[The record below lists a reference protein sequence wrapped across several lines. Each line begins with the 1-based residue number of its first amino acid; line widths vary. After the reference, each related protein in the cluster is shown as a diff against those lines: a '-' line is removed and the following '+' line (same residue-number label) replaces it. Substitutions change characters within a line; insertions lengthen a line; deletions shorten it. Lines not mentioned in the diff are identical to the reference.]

1 MRIFPR
7 CLAFFGTL
15 ILFAH
20 VAAGQQTAPPAQ
32 LTLRRAV
39 ELALRNSR
47 DIELARLHA
56 SLASQTAGAD
66 RSRFLPNI
74 YTGSGAEYSSG
85 FPLAPGGGVPS
96 LFQLS
101 YTQTVYNP
109 LARGQLRADELRA
122 KEQTAS
128 LDSVRDAVM
137 ARTANAYLE
146 LTNVRHSLDVLR
158 TERDHAQKITDLIR
172 DRVGAGRELPRE
184 QTLAE
189 LNAAKIEQRIAHDE
203 GREDALES
211 QLRDLLGLQSDQA
224 MEVVSEDLP
233 SSAER
238 PVNELVAQA
247 LQFSSELRHAQTE
260 QLAKEEILKGARG
273 NRWPTVDLVGNY
285 SVLSNTNNFS
295 TYFKKF
301 ERNNVNIGVQITIP
315 IFAAQTNAAISVA
328 QEDASVAAVE
338 ARNKRSQVE
347 LQVRS
352 QAHMVRELELARDVA
367 RLDLKLAQ
375 ENLQVLQAQF
385 DEGRA
390 TRQDL
395 ERAHLE
401 ENDKWL
407 AFFDADLARQ
417 QASLALLQ
425 ATGQV
430 SSILK

>member
-7 CLAFFGTL
+7 CVAFVVTL
-15 ILFAH
+15 LFLVQAT
-20 VAAGQQTAPPAQ
+20 AGQQPLPAAQ
-32 LTLRRAV
+32 LTLKRAV

-47 DIELARLHA
+47 DLELARLHA
-56 SLASQTAGAD
+56 SLAGQTAGVD
-66 RSRFLPNI
+66 RSRFQPNFF
-74 YTGSGAEYSSG
+74 TGSGAEYSSG

-96 LFQLS
+96 LFQLV
-101 YTQTVYNP
+101 YTQAIYNP
-109 LARGQLRADELRA
+109 LAKGQLRADELRA
-122 KEQTAS
+122 REQNAS

-137 ARTANAYLE
+137 VRTADVYLE
-146 LTNVRHSLDVLR
+146 LSNIRHSLDLLR
-158 TERDHAQKITDLIR
+158 KERDHAQKITELIR
-172 DRVGAGRELPRE
+172 DRISAGRELPIE
-184 QTLAE
+184 QTKSE
-189 LNAAKIEQRIAHDE
+189 LSAARIEQRIAHDE

-211 QLRDLLGLQSDQA
+211 ELRDMLGLQSDQPLEMIA
-224 MEVVSEDLP
+224 EDLP
-233 SSAER
+233 PAAER

-247 LQFSSELRHAQTE
+247 LQSSAELRRAE
-260 QLAKEEILKGARG
+260 AERLAKEEILKGARG

-295 TYFKKF
+295 TFFKKF
-301 ERNNVNIGVQITIP
+301 QRNNVNIGVQVTIP
-315 IFAAQTNAAISVA
+315 IFAAQTNATISLA
-328 QEDASVAAVE
+328 QADANVAAVE

-352 QAHMVRELELARDVA
+352 QAHMVRELELGRDVA

-390 TRQDL
+390 TLQDL

-407 AFFDADLARQ
+407 AFLDADLQRQ

>member
-1 MRIFPR
+1 MLIF
-7 CLAFFGTL
+7 
-15 ILFAH
+15 FAQ
-20 VAAGQQTAPPAQ
+20 VAAGQQTVPAAQ

-66 RSRFLPNI
+66 RSRFLPNLI
-74 YTGSGAEYSSG
+74 TGSGAEYSSG
-85 FPLAPGGGVPS
+85 LPLAPGGGVPA
-96 LFQLS
+96 LFQIAYNQS
-101 YTQTVYNP
+101 IYNP
-109 LARGQLRADELRA
+109 LAKGQLRADELRA
-122 KEQTAS
+122 KEQSAS

-137 ARTANAYLE
+137 VRTANAYLE
-146 LTNVRHSLDVLR
+146 LTNIRHALDLLR

-172 DRVGAGRELPRE
+172 DRVSAGRALPVEL
-184 QTLAE
+184 TKTE
-189 LNAAKIEQRIAHDE
+189 LDAAKIEQRIAHDE

-211 QLRDLLGLQSDQA
+211 QLRDMLGLQADQPL
-224 MEVVSEDLP
+224 EVISEDLP
-233 SSAER
+233 PAAER

-247 LQFSSELRHAQTE
+247 LQSSADLRYAQTE
-260 QLAKEEILKGARG
+260 QLAKEEILKGTRG

-295 TYFKKF
+295 AFFKKF
-301 ERNNVNIGVQITIP
+301 QRNNVNVGVQITIP
-315 IFAAQTNAAISVA
+315 IFAAQTNAAILVA
-328 QEDASVAAVE
+328 QEDAGVAAVE

-352 QAHMVRELELARDVA
+352 QAHMVRELELGRDVA

-390 TRQDL
+390 TRQEL
-395 ERAHLE
+395 ERAHLD

-430 SSILK
+430 STILK

>member
-7 CLAFFGTL
+7 YLAFVGTL
-15 ILFAH
+15 IFFAQG
-20 VAAGQQTAPPAQ
+20 AAGQQTAPAAQ

-47 DIELARLHA
+47 DVELARLHA

-66 RSRFLPNI
+66 RSKFLPNLV
-74 YTGSGAEYSSG
+74 TGSGAEYSSG
-85 FPLAPGGGVPS
+85 FPLAPGGGVPA
-96 LFQLS
+96 LFQVAYS
-101 YTQTVYNP
+101 QSIYNP
-109 LARGQLRADELRA
+109 LAKGQLRADELRA
-122 KEQTAS
+122 REQTAS
-128 LDSVRDAVM
+128 LDSVREAVM
-137 ARTANAYLE
+137 VRTANAYLE
-146 LTNVRHSLDVLR
+146 LTNVRHALDLLR
-158 TERDHAQKITDLIR
+158 TERDHAQKITDLTR
-172 DRVGAGRELPRE
+172 DRVSAGRELPVE
-184 QTLAE
+184 LTKTE
-189 LNAAKIEQRIAHDE
+189 LNAAKIEQRIAHNE

-211 QLRDLLGLQSDQA
+211 QLRDMLGLQPDQPL
-224 MEVVSEDLP
+224 EVISEDLP
-233 SSAER
+233 AAAER

-247 LQFSSELRHAQTE
+247 LQSSADLRYAQTE

-295 TYFKKF
+295 AFFKKF
-301 ERNNVNIGVQITIP
+301 QRNNVNVGVQITIP

-352 QAHMVRELELARDVA
+352 QAHLVRELELGRDVA

-390 TRQDL
+390 TRQEL

-430 SSILK
+430 STILK